1 MASSRS
7 TSINDVGLRE
17 LRLPLFILCFV
28 IACLSLVADEGDAQ
42 VEYPWLTGPLLSP
55 FGYVIDKG
63 HFNFE
68 PYLYGNTEYGRYD
81 KHWKGHSKHHYNN
94 LTVQPYTWFGF
105 AHRWDIQIGPQFSWN
120 HTSGASH
127 WVVNDLPIELDFQI
141 LYERPHRWQPA
152 VKLALLGTIPL
163 GKYQKLNPK
172 DKGTDIGG
180 LGTWD
185 PGAQLVFQRLFPI
198 SGEHYLVLHYTIGFT
213 IPTVVHVKGYNV
225 YGGGRH
231 TRGKVY
237 PGPSF
242 STFSDWNIAS
252 REIGH

>member
-1 MASSRS
+1 M
-7 TSINDVGLRE
+7 
-17 LRLPLFILCFV
+17 
-28 IACLSLVADEGDAQ
+28 
-42 VEYPWLTGPLLSP
+42 
-55 FGYVIDKG
+55 
-63 HFNFE
+63 
-68 PYLYGNTEYGRYD
+68 
-81 KHWKGHSKHHYNN
+81 
-94 LTVQPYTWFGF
+94 
-105 AHRWDIQIGPQFSWN
+105 
-120 HTSGASH
+120 
-127 WVVNDLPIELDFQI
+127 VNDLPIELDFQI

-225 YGGGRH
+225 YGGGLH

-242 STFSDWNIAS
+242 FNILGLEYSLTRNWALALDIQYLHENHTRFKGHKGKIHDVLNRIREPSSEQLSLAPAIEYSWSNNLGIIAGVWFSAAGRNTFEFANGIIAINIYK
-252 REIGH
+252 